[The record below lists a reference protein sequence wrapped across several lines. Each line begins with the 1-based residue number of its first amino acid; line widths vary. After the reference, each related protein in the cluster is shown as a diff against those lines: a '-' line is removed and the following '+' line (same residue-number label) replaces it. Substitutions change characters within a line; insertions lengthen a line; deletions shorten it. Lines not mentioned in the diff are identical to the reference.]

1 MIFLNKIRIGIF
13 SLSSCEGCI
22 VQILNLEDI
31 LLNLLKKFEIES
43 RILGTQNRTES
54 YDIAFVEGSV
64 MSIDE
69 EMELKKIRRMSKFL
83 VALGECACHG
93 GNFLVRDFNVG
104 EILERFPGSETWY
117 SNPIDRYVRIEYY
130 IPGCPI
136 DKEEFFTVFKSLL
149 LEKFP
154 EQISNTVCSEC
165 ILKENNCLID
175 KGIACLG
182 SITRG
187 GCKAICP
194 TFNRECYGCRGL
206 SDDAN
211 VEGLLQTFKEKNIE
225 PPTHLTLI
233 TRREG
238 RKT

>member
-1 MIFLNKIRIGIF
+1 MGIF
-13 SLSSCEGCI
+13 NLSSCEGCL

-31 LLNLLKKFEIES
+31 LLNILKTFEVES
-43 RILGTQNRTES
+43 RVLGTLGKNEP

-64 MSIDE
+64 MSIED
-69 EMELKKIRRMSKFL
+69 EMELKKIRGASRIL

-93 GNFLVRDFNVG
+93 GNFLVKDFDVD
-104 EILERFPGSETWY
+104 EINEIFPGSEKWY
-117 SNPIDRYVRIEYY
+117 SHPIERYVRVDYR

-154 EQISNTVCSEC
+154 EQASFTVCSEC
-165 ILKENNCLID
+165 ILKENSCLIE
-175 KGIACLG
+175 KGLACMG
-182 SITRG
+182 PITRG

-206 SDDAN
+206 NDDAN
-211 VEGLLQTFKEKNIE
+211 IDGLLHTFKEKGISIQPYMLPSKKGE
-225 PPTHLTLI
+225 VK
-233 TRREG
+233 RS
-238 RKT
+238 

>member
-1 MIFLNKIRIGIF
+1 MDKIRVGIF
-13 SLSSCEGCI
+13 NLSSCEGCL

-31 LLNLLKKFEIES
+31 LLNILKTFEVEC
-43 RILGTQNRTES
+43 RVLGTIGKSEP

-64 MSIDE
+64 MSIED
-69 EMELKKIRRMSKFL
+69 EMELKKIRGASRIL

-93 GNFLVRDFNVG
+93 GNFLVKDFDVD
-104 EILERFPGSETWY
+104 EINEMFPGSQKWY
-117 SNPIDRYVRIEYY
+117 SHPIERYVRVDYR

-154 EQISNTVCSEC
+154 EQASFTVCSEC
-165 ILKENNCLID
+165 ILKENSCLIE
-175 KGIACLG
+175 KGVACMG
-182 SITRG
+182 PITRG

-206 SDDAN
+206 NDDAN
-211 VEGLLQTFKEKNIE
+211 IDGLLHTFKEKGISIQPYMLPSKKGE
-225 PPTHLTLI
+225 VK
-233 TRREG
+233 RS
-238 RKT
+238 